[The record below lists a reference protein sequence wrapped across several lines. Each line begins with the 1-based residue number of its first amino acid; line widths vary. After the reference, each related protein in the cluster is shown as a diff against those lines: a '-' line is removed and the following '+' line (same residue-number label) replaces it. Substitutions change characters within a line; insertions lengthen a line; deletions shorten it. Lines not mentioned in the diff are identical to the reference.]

1 MVFHSAYTQKKS
13 HEGNVAKSYA
23 WDNINLPNPNIKPSI
38 NNPIQNLS
46 FDRIMYLTVKNYAT
60 VEQEYLTWYI
70 YSISYLKFICFI
82 ENSNNVKYSKENDC
96 NPYNIHKYFDRFV
109 KNQHLNDLSTYN
121 EQQNISHETHLIK
134 NKNSRIT
141 QWSYS

>member
-1 MVFHSAYTQKKS
+1 MLFHSAYTQKKS

-70 YSISYLKFICFI
+70 YSISYLKFIWQLKKIIVICIIFI
-82 ENSNNVKYSKENDC
+82 
-96 NPYNIHKYFDRFV
+96 NI
-109 KNQHLNDLSTYN
+109 LIDL
-121 EQQNISHETHLIK
+121 
-134 NKNSRIT
+134 
-141 QWSYS
+141 